1 MSHDIGWAGGVN
13 RAMTLAQPLGVI
25 SDTHGLLRPE
35 ALSLLEG
42 CGLILHLGDVGSRDE
57 DVAILERLSD
67 LAPVVAVRGNIDT
80 APWAE
85 ALPMTLDLTV
95 NGWRLH
101 LVHIIK
107 EFDPATSC
115 DAVLH
120 GHSHKPRNAW
130 QDGRLLFNPGAA
142 GKRRFRLPITLGRL
156 WADER
161 GLRGAIMHL
170 PL

>member
-1 MSHDIGWAGGVN
+1 MPPAERTFAFEAPVGV
-13 RAMTLAQPLGVI
+13 V

-35 ALSLLEG
+35 ALTLLEG
-42 CGLILHLGDVGSRDE
+42 CGLILHLGDVGHRDE
-57 DVAILERLSD
+57 DAAMLERLAE
-67 LAPVVAVRGNIDT
+67 LAPVLAVRGNVDT

-101 LVHIIK
+101 LVHILSDL
-107 EFDPATSC
+107 DPATAC

-120 GHSHKPRNAW
+120 GHSHKPRNEW
-130 QDGRLLFNPGAA
+130 QEGRLLFNPGAA
-142 GKRRFRLPITLGRL
+142 GKRRFRLPITLGKL
-156 WADER
+156 WADPR
-161 GLRGAIMHL
+161 GLRGAILHL

>member
-1 MSHDIGWAGGVN
+1 M
-13 RAMTLAQPLGVI
+13 RAISTSRPIGVI

-35 ALSLLEG
+35 ALVMLEG
-42 CGLILHLGDVGSRDE
+42 CGVILHLGDVGSREQDA
-57 DVAILERLSD
+57 AILERLGE
-67 LAPVVAVRGNIDT
+67 LAPLVTVRGNIDT

-85 ALPMTLDLTV
+85 ALPMTHDLSV

-101 LVHIIK
+101 LVHIL
-107 EFDPATSC
+107 EAFDPATPC

-120 GHSHKPRNAW
+120 GHSHKPRNQW
-130 QDGRLLFNPGAA
+130 RDGRLLFNPGAA
-142 GKRRFRLPITLGRL
+142 GKRRFRLPISLGKL

-161 GLRGAIMHL
+161 GLRGAILHL